1 MLIQK
6 THLCNSSSLLES
18 YSILVNPLL
27 ECVLQ
32 QTNKEMAFWR
42 MENGIFDGQTYI
54 GQRHVD
60 TRRVLK
66 VEWKKN
72 TNGNADHYQV

>member
-6 THLCNSSSLLES
+6 THLCNSLSLLES

-27 ECVLQ
+27 ECELQ

-54 GQRHVD
+54 GP
-60 TRRVLK
+60 TSC
-66 VEWKKN
+66 
-72 TNGNADHYQV
+72 